1 MRLWSGI
8 TDCKTELCSRIDSVL
23 SRKLYK
29 RNRWQYWKNSRH
41 YTMMA
46 KRFEIWLAD
55 LNPRVGT
62 EPGKIRPVLVV
73 QTDLLNQLPH
83 PSTLICPITT
93 KVHASSKIL
102 RVHLGKGES
111 NLSEESDVM
120 IDQLRAIDNKR
131 LIRKIGQLPPAL
143 SELVIQNIKI
153 VLDLDD
159 RTV

>member
-1 MRLWSGI
+1 
-8 TDCKTELCSRIDSVL
+8 
-23 SRKLYK
+23 
-29 RNRWQYWKNSRH
+29 
-41 YTMMA
+41 MMA

-55 LNPRVGT
+55 LNPQLGT

-93 KVHASSKIL
+93 KVQATAKIL

-111 NLSEESDVM
+111 NLLDESDVM

-131 LIRKIGQLPPAL
+131 LIRKIGQLSTAHAK
-143 SELVIQNIKI
+143 LVVQNIKI

-159 RTV
+159 

>member
-1 MRLWSGI
+1 
-8 TDCKTELCSRIDSVL
+8 
-23 SRKLYK
+23 
-29 RNRWQYWKNSRH
+29 
-41 YTMMA
+41 MMA

-93 KVHASSKIL
+93 KVHASAKIL

-131 LIRKIGQLPPAL
+131 LIRKIGQLSPAL
-143 SELVIQNIKI
+143 SELVIQNLKI

-159 RTV
+159 